1 VIVGTQLGILSVFN
15 RSAGWGDCVDRIPGH
30 PHSVD
35 AVFTLAPDLC
45 PSTDIIATGS
55 SDGMVRLVQILP
67 TKVLGVVADHEDFPV
82 ERIKGDMPGAN
93 ATTPQRWI
101 GSISHEDILKLT
113 DLGDALEE
121 SDDDEA
127 DEERAPITE
136 GGSGTAKRIELGDD
150 SSDEEEQ
157 TFVDWG
163 TPSVPK
169 SPLRS
174 NVTTKKATTT
184 NITTTIPEPVKR
196 PSNVRKAS
204 EAHSDA
210 EKEQFGY
217 SKDSTSRKKRK
228 KVEKGRGGMNDV
240 VGDFSDL

>member
-1 VIVGTQLGILSVFN
+1 MTVPLT
-15 RSAGWGDCVDRIPGH
+15 
-30 PHSVD
+30 
-35 AVFTLAPDLC
+35 
-45 PSTDIIATGS
+45 
-55 SDGMVRLVQILP
+55 
-67 TKVLGVVADHEDFPV
+67 
-82 ERIKGDMPGAN
+82 GAN

-121 SDDDEA
+121 SDEDEA
-127 DEERAPITE
+127 DEERGPVTE

-174 NVTTKKATTT
+174 NVTTKKATVTMT

-196 PSNVRKAS
+196 LSNVRKAS
-204 EAHSDA
+204 ETHSDA

-217 SKDSTSRKKRK
+217 SKDSASRKKRK
-228 KVEKGRGGMNDV
+228 KVEKGRGGVNDV